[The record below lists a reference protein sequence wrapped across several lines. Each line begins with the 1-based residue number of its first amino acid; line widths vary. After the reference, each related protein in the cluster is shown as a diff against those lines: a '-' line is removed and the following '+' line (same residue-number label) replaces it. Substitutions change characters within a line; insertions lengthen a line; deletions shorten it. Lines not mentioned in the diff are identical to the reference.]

1 MGAASPSGKERG
13 VPPPSD
19 FTDLV
24 FSWSVEDIF
33 NENLYKNQVEDIPET
48 FQSLEQYFGSFVY
61 PLLEETR
68 AELASSME
76 MIDSA
81 PFAEVISCDESMK
94 HGSVMYDMKVD
105 CWKNRFNDRG
115 KEPYRTLPG
124 DILIISAVKPQ
135 TLCYLQLEGIKWSF
149 ASVQNISD
157 DQIEGD
163 SSGSSTQFK
172 VKTSKDIEV
181 KDGMQESLFVV
192 FLTNITT
199 NTRIWR
205 ALRMFRNTEIISEV
219 LCVDSVVE
227 EDCKLCSLHNKS
239 QFTARLSPCLWST
252 LNQSQVDAIS
262 ASLLRMN
269 CNHKSSVELIWG
281 PPGTGKT
288 KTVSV
293 LLISLVRMNCRTL
306 VCAPTNVA
314 IHEVASKV
322 LELVDKSSGAES
334 CQGVSFCNLG
344 DVLLFGNK
352 DRLKVDSSTEQICLD
367 YRVKRLAEVLG
378 PVTGW
383 IHCFNSM
390 ICFLEDCVSQYHVF
404 IENELIKAKEHSS
417 EDQVTAE
424 ESKSFI
430 EFVRN
435 RFESTAAS
443 LRRCIFVFCTHLPRS
458 FIGEHNLKKLLS
470 LDDHLNHLETLLFR
484 DNMMS
489 EDLEMLFS
497 SNNMDEDFPATCAD
511 KSILYRR
518 CKCLDVLKTLQ
529 RSLGN
534 LQLPSA
540 MNRSSMEEF
549 CYQNASL
556 VFCTASSS
564 FKLHFVEMKPFDL
577 LVIDEA
583 AQLKECET
591 AIPLQL
597 PGLRHAVL
605 VGDELQ
611 LPAMVKSN
619 VAIEV
624 GFGRSLFE
632 RLSLLGHFKHLLNI
646 QYRMHPSISFF
657 PNSNFYCN
665 RILDAPD
672 VQSTSY
678 ERHYLPDQ
686 MFGPYSFIN
695 IVGGREELDDVGC
708 SRRNMVEVS
717 IIAKIVQK
725 VYRACTGREKK
736 LSIGVI
742 SPYAAQVVAIQD
754 KLGRKYED
762 IVGFSVKVK
771 SIDGFQGGE
780 EDIIVIST
788 VRSNVGG
795 SIGFLSSPQRMNVA
809 LTRARHSLWILGD
822 AKTLA
827 TSDPTWQML
836 VQDSI
841 NRQCFFCADEDKDLA
856 KAILDVKKELDQMDD
871 LLNEDS
877 ILFKSR
883 RWKVSF
889 SDNFRKSFGKLRSV
903 RTKKS
908 VMNLLL
914 KLSIGWRPKKIN
926 VDSVCESSQQ
936 IIKQFKVE
944 GLFVICTVDLVK
956 EKERYTQ
963 VLKVW
968 DLLPLEEIPKL
979 KKRLDGIFA
988 LCTDDFIS
996 HCTDKCLEGNLE
1008 VPKSWATS
1016 FDIEKYKELGNSAN
1030 GIESS
1035 GSAADG
1041 RNYVENSKVS
1051 ESLLL
1056 MKFYPLTSGVV
1067 NHLLSGGDGRD
1078 LDLPFEVTEEQLGM
1092 ILCHRSSFILGRSGT
1107 GKTTVLTMKLFQ
1119 KEQQHQIALNGSHGA
1134 VAGTSKD
1141 VNECMVESR
1150 SVLHQLFVTVSPK
1163 LCYAVKQHVS
1173 ELKRFAGGDNFLAE
1187 NNLIIDM
1194 DDEDQFKDIADS
1206 FIDIPPGKFPLVITF
1221 HKFLMMLDG
1230 TLGNSYF
1237 IRFLGAGE
1245 LSQCTTRC
1253 ARSVALETFIRTKE
1267 VSYDR
1272 FCSLY
1277 WPHFNSRQTK
1287 DHFSYKGWH
1296 ALKGANRNKLT
1307 REDYVLM
1314 SEDRVSTLSRKNRE
1328 IIYDIFCDYEK
1339 MKMEKGEFDLSDLVN
1354 DLHERL
1360 GNEGFRG
1367 DEVDFVYI
1375 DEVQDLTMRQIALFK
1390 YICRN
1395 VDEGFVF
1402 SGDTA
1407 QTIARGIDFRF
1418 QDIRSLFYNEFVMKC
1433 RGDSSSGRK
1442 EKGHISETLSLKQN
1456 FRTHDG
1462 VLKLAQSVIDL
1473 LYRFFPNSIDV
1484 LNPEKSLIYGE
1495 APVLLKS
1502 KNDEDAIITIF
1513 GNSRN
1518 VSKSIV
1524 GFGAEQVILVRDDCA
1539 RKEISNYIG
1548 KQALVLTIM
1557 ECKGL
1562 EFQDVLLYNFFGS
1575 SPLRNQWRV
1584 IYQYMQEQDLL
1595 DLDVSSPSFNQA
1607 RHNVLCS
1614 ELKQLYVAITR
1625 TRQRLWI
1632 CEKTEEFCKPVFEY
1646 WKKKCLVQVRQ
1657 LDDSLAKA
1665 MQVASSPEEWRTRG
1679 IKLFHEKNY
1688 EMATM
1693 CFERAGD
1700 ETWEKRAK
1708 ASGLRASA
1716 GLVRSSNPEMACTIL
1731 REAAEIFY
1739 SIGRAESAAECFC
1752 DLGEYERAG
1761 RIYVECGEREVRKAG
1776 ECFTLAACYERA
1788 AEVYANGNFFSDC
1801 LSVCTKGKLFDM
1813 GLHYIQYWKQH
1824 APRDN
1829 AMAKRSEEIEKF
1841 EQEFL
1846 ESCAYNYYELKDT
1859 QSMMKFVNG
1868 FQSVD
1873 SKRKFLKSLGC
1884 LDELLMV
1891 EEESGNFLEAAEIA
1905 KLLGNLL
1912 LEADLLDRAGHFK
1925 KATALVLWYVFCNS
1939 LWSSRSKGWPLKS
1952 FLRKEELLKKAKF
1965 FAKKESDFLLE
1976 SVCIEANILSHE
1988 WSDLSQLKQYLDV
2001 SQRSRSFRG
2010 EILSIRK
2017 ILDIHLRSSPSKYQW
2032 EDELVEDLIN
2042 HSEKIILLNQVSVG
2056 TLTCFWNLWKE
2067 KVEIVFEYL
2076 SSLDN
2081 QDCGSS
2087 GYVADFCLNYF
2098 GVREQLNNLNISYLL
2113 LCSDADWV
2121 REIDSR
2127 SLRKSGKF
2135 VSVDAR
2141 LFASV
2146 ALNHWRSE
2154 LLLVG
2159 LTVLET
2165 LEALH
2170 KLSIRDSL
2178 SLFHQSMPLIHIFEI
2193 TKFLLGSKCG
2203 GCRYHDNQRLQKFLK
2218 MSTAYFENI
2227 FPLDWKKSLAEN
2239 MIFLRGTEISQSLLE
2254 EVILVNL
2261 NAKDKV
2267 THGQIGRIVMTCLG
2281 SKKLSDELSKEIA
2294 KKFSLNS
2301 PWRDFI
2307 EDFSGNR
2314 ESEILHECSVHKLQM
2329 ALKSTYNAN
2338 WRVER
2343 DYVTPNCFIY
2353 IVERLLVMAFCIQG
2367 YLLTTKTSFVEWFI
2381 CGQSTANRSCSLE
2394 NCTRSDMSEAFDFV
2408 CWIIHQFLVN
2418 KNDTAEWI
2426 KRSCNYNNYYPILV
2440 LRLVMNMCLLCV
2452 KSRKYFD
2459 ALFDL
2464 LNRSY
2469 ITSFLPREFVNVLRR
2484 RRSYDLN
2491 VKVFAE
2497 AFVKI
2502 GNPLVIMGFGENCLK
2517 FVCPAAIFVDMRV
2530 IQCRDDILRLL
2541 FPKNTTSHNQAGTAL
2556 KYASSMQVNE
2566 QTSYPD
2572 ERGKISKPPPT
2583 NVTCNADQDLNKQS
2597 GNEVR
2602 QMNSGLFWHISDT
2615 MKTLDNIGD
2624 GNEINFIF
2632 NTSKIKAEVE
2642 NGINLISAA
2651 LSGSFD
2657 MKPCNGE
2664 DGILFAEA
2672 KCMLKEL
2679 KQLSSAIDFS
2689 DQEVGKNIA
2698 TIKELLRCLYS
2709 RRPRLENFL
2718 NQISKLNDE
2727 IAESKLAETSD
2738 TPEKEGNNNEVQE
2751 NGNTHEGAL
2760 AASGSRDN
2768 IPKQK
2773 DVESKRGKG
2782 KNKAKKG
2789 KKAKGGRRK

>member
-1 MGAASPSGKERG
+1 MAAKIWKPKLGEPHGALKPNKTRSKDWKIRIMHLRMQ
-13 VPPPSD
+13 
-19 FTDLV
+19 TDRRLPNLK
-24 FSWSVEDIF
+24 FS
-33 NENLYKNQVEDIPET
+33 
-48 FQSLEQYFGSFVY
+48 
-61 PLLEETR
+61 R
-68 AELASSME
+68 SSHNCS
-76 MIDSA
+76 I
-81 PFAEVISCDESMK
+81 K
-94 HGSVMYDMKVD
+94 HGA
-105 CWKNRFNDRG
+105 C
-115 KEPYRTLPG
+115 
-124 DILIISAVKPQ
+124 
-135 TLCYLQLEGIKWSF
+135 
-149 ASVQNISD
+149 
-157 DQIEGD
+157 
-163 SSGSSTQFK
+163 
-172 VKTSKDIEV
+172 
-181 KDGMQESLFVV
+181 
-192 FLTNITT
+192 
-199 NTRIWR
+199 
-205 ALRMFRNTEIISEV
+205 
-219 LCVDSVVE
+219 VE

-239 QFTARLSPCLWST
+239 QFTSRLSPCLLSM

-262 ASLLRMN
+262 ASLLKMN

-288 KTVSV
+288 KTISV
-293 LLISLVRMNCRTL
+293 LLFSLVRMNCRTL

-352 DRLKVDSSTEQICLD
+352 DQLKVDSSTEKICLD
-367 YRVKRLAEVLG
+367 YRIERLAEVLG

-383 IHCFNSM
+383 RHCFHSM

-458 FIGEHNLKKLLS
+458 FIGE
-470 LDDHLNHLETLLFR
+470 
-484 DNMMS
+484 
-489 EDLEMLFS
+489 
-497 SNNMDEDFPATCAD
+497 P
-511 KSILYRR
+511 
-518 CKCLDVLKTLQ
+518 
-529 RSLGN
+529 
-534 LQLPSA
+534 
-540 MNRSSMEEF
+540 
-549 CYQNASL
+549 
-556 VFCTASSS
+556 
-564 FKLHFVEMKPFDL
+564 
-577 LVIDEA
+577 

-611 LPAMVKSN
+611 LPAMVNSN

-624 GFGRSLFE
+624 GFGRSLFK

-665 RILDAPD
+665 RILDAPN

-708 SRRNMVEVS
+708 SRRNIVEVS

-725 VYRACTGREKK
+725 VYRACIGREKK

-754 KLGRKYED
+754 KLGQRYED
-762 IVGFSVKVK
+762 IVGFSVK
-771 SIDGFQGGE
+771 
-780 EDIIVIST
+780 EDIIILST

-795 SIGFLSSPQRMNVA
+795 SIGFLSSRQRMNVA

-827 TSDPTWQML
+827 TSDLTCQML

-856 KAILDVKKELDQMDD
+856 KAILDVKKELDQMD

-889 SDNFRKSFGKLRSV
+889 SDNFRKSFGKLASV

-926 VDSVCESSQQ
+926 VDSVCERSQQ

-944 GLFVICTVDLVK
+944 GRFVICTVDLVK
-956 EKERYTQ
+956 EKESYIQ

-988 LCTDDFIS
+988 LYTDDFIS

-1016 FDIEKYKELGNSAN
+1016 FDIEKYKELGNSAS

-1035 GSAADG
+1035 GRAADG
-1041 RNYVENSKVS
+1041 RNYVENSKVN

-1067 NHLLSGGDGRD
+1067 NYLLSGGDGRD

-1134 VAGTSKD
+1134 EAGTSKD
-1141 VNECMVESR
+1141 VNECMVENR
-1150 SVLHQLFVTVSPK
+1150 SVLRQLFLTVSPK

-1173 ELKRFAGGDNFLAE
+1173 ELKRHYLNLSRQLRTAIDMEYKYCFSLVQYFLQK
-1187 NNLIIDM
+1187 NNLDIDM

-1237 IRFLGAGE
+1237 KRFLGAGE
-1245 LSQCTTRC
+1245 LSQCTSRC
-1253 ARSVALETFIRTKE
+1253 SRSVALETFIRTKE

-1277 WPHFNSRQTK
+1277 WPRFNSRHTK
-1287 DHFSYKGWH
+1287 KLDPSRVFTEIISHIKGGMC
-1296 ALKGANRNKLT
+1296 LRGANRNKLT
-1307 REDYVLM
+1307 REDYFLM

-1339 MKMEKGEFDLSDLVN
+1339 KKMEKGEFDLSDLVN

-1433 RGDSSSGRK
+1433 RGDSSAGRK

-1473 LYRFFPNSIDV
+1473 IYRFFPNSIDV

-1539 RKEISNYIG
+1539 RKEISDYIG
-1548 KQALVLTIM
+1548 KQALVLTIL

-1632 CEKTEEFCKPVFEY
+1632 CEKTEEFCNPLFEY

-1665 MQVASSPEEWRTRG
+1665 MQVASSPEEWRARG
-1679 IKLFHEKNY
+1679 IKLFHEKNFK
-1688 EMATM
+1688 MAAM

-1731 REAAEIFY
+1731 RKAAEIFY
-1739 SIGRAESAAECFC
+1739 SIGRAKSAAECFC
-1752 DLGEYERAG
+1752 DGGEYERAG
-1761 RIYVECGEREVRKAG
+1761 QIYVECGEREVRKAG

-1829 AMAKRSEEIEKF
+1829 AMAKRSEETEKF

-1846 ESCAYNYYELKDT
+1846 ESCAYNYYELKDN
-1859 QSMMKFVNG
+1859 QSMMKFVSG
-1868 FQSVD
+1868 FHSVD

-1891 EEESGNFLEAAEIA
+1891 EEESGNFLEAAGIA

-1925 KATALVLWYVFCNS
+1925 KATALVLRYVFCNS

-1952 FLRKEELLKKAKF
+1952 FPRKEELLEKAKF

-1976 SVCIEANILSHE
+1976 YVCTEANILSDE
-1988 WSDLSQLKQYLDV
+1988 WSDLSHLKQYLDV

-2017 ILDIHLRSSPSKYQW
+2017 ILDIHLHSSPSKYQW
-2032 EDELVEDLIN
+2032 EDELAEDLIN

-2076 SSLDN
+2076 TSLDN
-2081 QDCGSS
+2081 QDSGYS
-2087 GYVADFCLNYF
+2087 GYVADFCFNYF
-2098 GVREQLNNLNISYLL
+2098 GVRKQLNNLKISYLS
-2113 LCSDADWV
+2113 LCSDAEWV

-2127 SLRKSGKF
+2127 SLQKSGKF
-2135 VSVDAR
+2135 VSVEAR

-2154 LLLVG
+2154 LLSVG
-2159 LTVLET
+2159 LNVLET

-2170 KLSIRDSL
+2170 KLSIRNSL

-2193 TKFLLGSKCG
+2193 TKFLMGSKCG

-2218 MSTAYFENI
+2218 MPTGHFENV

-2239 MIFLRGTEISQSLLE
+2239 MIFLRGTELSQNLLE

-2261 NAKDKV
+2261 DAKDKL

-2281 SKKLSDELSKEIA
+2281 SKMLSDELSKEIA

-2314 ESEILHECSVHKLQM
+2314 ESEILHECS
-2329 ALKSTYNAN
+2329 
-2338 WRVER
+2338 
-2343 DYVTPNCFIY
+2343 
-2353 IVERLLVMAFCIQG
+2353 G

-2381 CGQSTANRSCSLE
+2381 CEQSTANRSCCLE

-2418 KNDTAEWI
+2418 KKDTEEWI
-2426 KRSCNYNNYYPILV
+2426 KRSCNYNDYYPILV

-2469 ITSFLPREFVNVLRR
+2469 ITSCLPREFVNALRRWR
-2484 RRSYDLN
+2484 RRSYNLN
-2491 VKVFAE
+2491 VKVLAE
-2497 AFVKI
+2497 AFAKI

-2530 IQCRDDILRLL
+2530 TQCREDIIRML

-2556 KYASSMQVNE
+2556 KDASCMPVNE

-2572 ERGKISKPPPT
+2572 ETGKISKPPPT
-2583 NVTCNADQDLNKQS
+2583 NVTCSADQDSNKQS
-2597 GNEVR
+2597 GNEDR
-2602 QMNSGLFWHISDT
+2602 QLDSGLFWHISDI

-2632 NTSKIKAEVE
+2632 NTSKIKAEVK

-2664 DGILFAEA
+2664 DGILLAEA
-2672 KCMLKEL
+2672 KCMLNEL
-2679 KQLSSAIDFS
+2679 KQLSSAMDSS

-2718 NQISKLNDE
+2718 NQISNLNDE

-2738 TPEKEGNNNEVQE
+2738 TPEKEGNNNEVEE
-2751 NGNTHEGAL
+2751 NGNTHGGAL
-2760 AASGSRDN
+2760 AASGSQDN
-2768 IPKQK
+2768 IHKQK
-2773 DVESKRGKG
+2773 GVESKRGKG
-2782 KNKAKKG
+2782 KNKGKKG
-2789 KKAKGGRRK
+2789 KKTKGGPKI